1 MEQLTLN
8 AVTRTVSGKKAAK
21 KLREQGRLPAVM
33 YDAKGEA
40 FMLDVDEAEFSKV
53 WKSATPTTLVSL
65 VIDGKEGK
73 PVLIKTTEYNII
85 TDKNLH
91 ADFYAVDTAKTLHM
105 TMNIRLTGNPVGVRE
120 GGVFEKGIQ
129 KLEIKC
135 LPKDLP
141 PRISVDISTLALN
154 GRLTVKD
161 IALPAGVTVLTG
173 SDEVIALVRPMR

>member
-40 FMLDVDEAEFSKV
+40 FMLDVDEAEFTKV

-85 TDKNLH
+85 TPSIL
-91 ADFYAVDTAKTLHM
+91 
-105 TMNIRLTGNPVGVRE
+105 
-120 GGVFEKGIQ
+120 Q
-129 KLEIKC
+129 KRC
-135 LPKDLP
+135 
-141 PRISVDISTLALN
+141 T
-154 GRLTVKD
+154 
-161 IALPAGVTVLTG
+161 
-173 SDEVIALVRPMR
+173 

>member
-40 FMLDVDEAEFSKV
+40 FMLDVDEAEFTKV

-129 KLEIKC
+129 KL
-135 LPKDLP
+135 DLP

-173 SDEVIALVRPMR
+173 SDEVIASVRPMR